1 MIVLLSPAKDLSLEA
16 APMKGTTEPA
26 LLEHVIPVAE
36 KMRSMSAKKL
46 ASLLHIS
53 PKLAQLNH
61 DRYQQWEAVPKK
73 NIQLPAAFMF
83 NGEAYRGLKARTLS
97 PADLQFAQ
105 HHVRI
110 LSGLYGILRPLDL
123 IQPYRLMM
131 GVKVSP
137 ARGKKDLY
145 AWWTD
150 RITTELEKVLKKS
163 GSKVI
168 INLASDEYF
177 KAVDAEA
184 LGAEVITPI
193 FKDKHAGAY
202 KMLTVF
208 FKNQRGAMTRHII
221 QNRILDPRLL
231 KEYTGD
237 GYYFSEEDSTANEW
251 IFLRDKRPG

>member
-1 MIVLLSPAKDLSLEA
+1 MIVLLSPAKDLSLEI

-61 DRYQQWEAVPKK
+61 ARYQQWEAVPKK

-123 IQPYRLMM
+123 I
-131 GVKVSP
+131 
-137 ARGKKDLY
+137 
-145 AWWTD
+145 
-150 RITTELEKVLKKS
+150 
-163 GSKVI
+163 
-168 INLASDEYF
+168 
-177 KAVDAEA
+177 
-184 LGAEVITPI
+184 
-193 FKDKHAGAY
+193 
-202 KMLTVF
+202 
-208 FKNQRGAMTRHII
+208 
-221 QNRILDPRLL
+221 
-231 KEYTGD
+231 
-237 GYYFSEEDSTANEW
+237 
-251 IFLRDKRPG
+251 